1 MWSLLPDPA
10 ALARRQR
17 KRAEL
22 AAKMRMQAL
31 EDGKAAAL
39 RSAAEASERALA
51 AEAQVCGG
59 KGGGWGMG
67 LAYLYV

>member
-1 MWSLLPDPA
+1 MMPHPSSDPA

-31 EDGKAAAL
+31 EEAKAAAL
-39 RSAAEASERALA
+39 RAAAEASERAQA
-51 AEAQVCGG
+51 AQTQVCR
-59 KGGGWGMG
+59 WGCWI
-67 LAYLYV
+67 